1 MAEWL
6 LTIWFTIIPTDTME
20 PKEFSFST
28 SYDSYEE
35 CVIEEDKFNVVV
47 IDKRTSFHK
56 VTITDQVHKDLT
68 DGFVSKIQYIVLN
81 SLNHLNF

>member
-1 MAEWL
+1 MGEWL

-35 CVIEEDKFNVVV
+35 CVIEEDKFNSISVSLPG
-47 IDKRTSFHK
+47 IEFHAEASCK
-56 VTITDQVHKDLT
+56 PNEDYCTDDGCPDFYKDDEEWDELE
-68 DGFVSKIQYIVLN
+68 K
-81 SLNHLNF
+81 